1 MSAIGKTACRIAVAC
16 FIGAIATPAESMAD
30 AGHKHC
36 PAAKGR
42 PLGDAFEHL
51 PVVRPVPAKGEG
63 DSGPALPK
71 PNAPGFAFD
80 RPAHFPLP
88 QFCNSGDCRI
98 DEIGLVIYEGM
109 RFVSYGDGRYRVR
122 FVASA
127 PAVPVVLRLQ
137 FHVGDCRQCC
147 DVTLPPIRLP
157 EKKPQ
162 KVEESEY
169 LVEHE
174 GYLPKRL
181 SAALTHAERWG
192 TARFGYGAIDGP

>member
-1 MSAIGKTACRIAVAC
+1 MSAIGKTACWIAVAC
-16 FIGAIATPAESMAD
+16 FLGAIATPAESMAD
-30 AGHKHC
+30 GGHKHC

-51 PVVRPVPAKGEG
+51 PVVRVVSAKDEG
-63 DSGPALPK
+63 DSAGTLAKLD
-71 PNAPGFAFD
+71 APGFAFD

-88 QFCNSGDCRI
+88 QFCNSGDCRM
-98 DEIGLVIYEGM
+98 DDIGLVIYEGM
-109 RFVSYGDGRYRVR
+109 RFVSEGDGRYQVR

-127 PAVPVVLRLQ
+127 PAVPVVLRLR

-157 EKKPQ
+157 EKKTQ

-169 LVEHE
+169 LVVHE
-174 GYLPKRL
+174 GYLPKIL
-181 SAALTHAERWG
+181 SGKLTHVERWG